1 MVLNMLSTKNFWWTT
16 VLTGL
21 FTGLLV
27 FTLYFLLL
35 LLSHNIYS
43 WIFVLVY
50 ILPFIGMTYA
60 TLRFKNRFNDGY
72 ISFNEAF
79 ITAYFTG
86 IVAAIIYALLIYFV
100 YTQMNSN
107 ELKYRSL
114 QIEQYLQMQAG
125 NLSLTEI
132 STLRKQINKLLSA
145 SYLSIY
151 NLIFHSVL
159 YVIYA
164 VLIAIFV
171 RRKNRFIE
179 A

>member
-1 MVLNMLSTKNFWWTT
+1 MLSTKNFWWTT

-27 FTLYFLLL
+27 FILYFLLL
-35 LLSHNIYS
+35 LISNNIYS
-43 WIFVLVY
+43 WKFLLVY
-50 ILPFIGMTYA
+50 LLPFIGMTYA
-60 TLRFKNRFNDGY
+60 TIRFKNRFNAGY

-79 ITAYFTG
+79 ITAFITG
-86 IVAAIIYALLIYFV
+86 LVAAIIYALLIYFV

-125 NLSLTEI
+125 NLSLHEI
-132 STLRKQINKLLSA
+132 RTLRNQINNLLSA
-145 SYLSIY
+145 RYLSIY
-151 NLIFHSVL
+151 NLIFHTAL

>member
-1 MVLNMLSTKNFWWTT
+1 MLNTKNFWWTT
-16 VLTGL
+16 LLTGL

-27 FTLYFLLL
+27 FTIYFLFLLL
-35 LLSHNIYS
+35 SDHIFS
-43 WIFVLVY
+43 WIFTLVY
-50 ILPFIGMTYA
+50 ILPFIGMSYA
-60 TLRFKNRFNDGY
+60 TLRLKNRYNEGY

-79 ITAYFTG
+79 ISSFFTG
-86 IVAAIIYALLIYFV
+86 FVAAIIYALLIYFV

-125 NLSLTEI
+125 NLSLSEI
-132 STLRKQINKLLSA
+132 RNLRQQINQLLSA

-151 NLIFHSVL
+151 NLIFHTIL

-164 VLIAIFV
+164 VIIAIFV